1 MTMSSSRF
9 FERRHNS
16 GVALIIVLAFVV
28 LLSGLVVAYL
38 LRSGTD
44 RQLAQSSFDD
54 TNADLLARSALD
66 IVVGDF
72 KQEIADGSNLSFAR
86 YAPRTNDD
94 VIPKRSGNPSFAGA
108 AINDPAP
115 NLIRRSVYPDSIP
128 APGVPS
134 RASMVNSTTGVSANG
149 RSITLERW
157 NNHYLLPRHDPS
169 SATGSTPKSPLAA
182 PYGPG
187 DSNGFV
193 PPDWVIVTRDGP
205 TEFATWDATLAN
217 ANATNHRYALG
228 RYAYA
233 VYDEGGLLDINV
245 AGYPTS
251 VSPSTTDIG
260 RKGVLAFADL
270 TALPTTPGNS
280 MTATAINKFILFR
293 NYATT
298 QSASTL
304 GATTSFS
311 ASGTQNFVNYFLG
324 NPQIGAS
331 ADFISVRKTAP
342 WGGRTDQSFVSR
354 AELIGFRNSLGI
366 ANPNTLQYLGTFS
379 RERNK
384 PSWRAGATTA
394 ALENALDRRFYIGNL
409 DLVRPG
415 ATGLQNTVGLAW
427 VAGNPGYWRYTGA
440 SGTAALD
447 HIPALSASQRDF
459 FALLNYA
466 LNRVDGDD
474 YGNIRNT
481 LAAGVS
487 LIDQYDA
494 DAVVD
499 PASGSTTTT
508 IQFGGGSAYGFED
521 SDPARPTGA
530 PTPPPSSPP
539 VVLNRPFRNVGEF
552 GYGVKTTASG
562 LPTLDFYRTNSSDAP
577 VLDLFTYN
585 SATVRSG
592 IVNLNTRQPTILAAI
607 LKGSLS
613 AEGATSSN
621 ITLSPAMNAAN
632 TIVNATATPGG
643 AALSRADIARLANL
657 VTSSPFGSGS
667 EEVRETIARALAE
680 VTQTRTWNL
689 LIDMVAQTGR
699 YPPNAT
705 SLSDFVVQGEKRYW
719 LHVAIDRF
727 DGTIIDQQFE
737 AVYE

>member
-1 MTMSSSRF
+1 MTMPSTCF
-9 FERRHNS
+9 LERRQNS
-16 GVALIIVLAFVV
+16 GVALVIVLAFVI

-38 LRSGTD
+38 LRSSAD
-44 RQLAQSSFDD
+44 RQLAKSSFDD
-54 TNADLLARSALD
+54 TNADLLAQSALD
-66 IVVGDF
+66 VVIGDF
-72 KQEIADGSNLSFAR
+72 KQEIADGSNLTFGR
-86 YAPRTNDD
+86 YAPHTNDD
-94 VIPKRSGNPSFAGA
+94 IIPRRSGNPPFAGA

-128 APGVPS
+128 AHGVPS
-134 RASMVNSTTGVSANG
+134 RASSVNSTTGVSANG
-149 RSITLERW
+149 RSITIERW
-157 NNHYLLPRHDPS
+157 NSHYLLPRHDPS
-169 SATGSTPKSPLAA
+169 SATGSTPTSPLTA

-205 TEFATWDATLAN
+205 TEFATWDAALAN
-217 ANATNHRYALG
+217 ANTANHSYALG

-233 VYDEGGLLDINV
+233 IYDEGGLLDINV

-251 VSPSTTDIG
+251 VSPSLTDIG

-280 MTATAINKFILFR
+280 VTATAINKFVLFR

-298 QSASTL
+298 QSSSTL

-311 ASGTQNFVNYFLG
+311 ASGTQSFVNYFLG
-324 NPQIGAS
+324 NPQVGAN

-342 WGGRTDQSFVSR
+342 WGGRTDQNFVSR
-354 AELIGFRNSLGI
+354 AELINFRDSLGI

-384 PSWRAGATTA
+384 PTWRAGATTA
-394 ALENALDRRFYIGNL
+394 ALETALDQRFYIGNL

-415 ATGLQNTVGLAW
+415 ATGLQTSVGLTW
-427 VAGNPGYWRYTGA
+427 TAGNPGYWRYTGA
-440 SGTAALD
+440 SGTTALD
-447 HIPALSASQRDF
+447 HIPALAAGQRDF

-466 LNRVDGDD
+466 RNRVDGDD
-474 YGNIRNT
+474 YGNIQNT
-481 LAAGVS
+481 LAVGAS

-494 DAVVD
+494 GTVVD
-499 PASGSTTTT
+499 PASGSSTTT
-508 IQFGGGSAYGFED
+508 IQFGGGSVYGFENAD
-521 SDPARPTGA
+521 SARPVGA
-530 PTPPPSSPP
+530 PAPPPGSPP
-539 VVLNRPFRNVGEF
+539 VMLNRSFRNVGEF
-552 GYGVKTTASG
+552 GYGIRTSVATF
-562 LPTLDFYRTNSSDAP
+562 PTLDFYRASIDAP
-577 VLDLFTYN
+577 ILDLFTYN
-585 SATVRSG
+585 SAPVRSG
-592 IVNLNTRQPTILAAI
+592 IVNLNTRQPAVLAAI

-613 AEGATSSN
+613 TEGATSSN
-621 ITLSPAMNAAN
+621 VTLSPAMNAAN
-632 TIVNATATPGG
+632 TIVNSTATPGG

-657 VTSSPFGSGS
+657 IISSPFGNGS

-689 LIDMVAQTGR
+689 FIDVIAQTGR
-699 YPPNAT
+699 YAPNAN

-727 DGTIIDQQFE
+727 DGTIIDQQLE